1 MVGKYIPVIPTY
13 GQQLVIEGKRKK
25 FGLVRMAKDPQRMYN
40 FWVTSIT
47 ESVALAP
54 KAKWIM
60 AEGQDEGHENE
71 WAQANTKAM
80 AYLRYKQTDTDG
92 VPAPPPIRQAPE
104 QPPAGIMAAAAGIN
118 ADLMAVVGI
127 FDPSQLPQGP
137 ISGKALQGQQMQV
150 DMTNYHYYDNLTR
163 SIAHTGR
170 IILDLIPKIY
180 DKERVMRII
189 GDDGKPK
196 IVTINQQGK
205 DENGVDKVLNDVTV
219 GEYDIVME
227 TGPGY
232 STKRQE
238 AVESMMTALTANP
251 NLFGQIG
258 DLVFRNM
265 DFPGAEIIA
274 DRLASINPLA
284 QIDDQSKI
292 PPQVQMQIKQM
303 QDALQ
308 QMGQQNQQL
317 QMYIKQRQDVEEV
330 KQGHEDRRAMLN
342 AQVKVN
348 DQNTRSVTS
357 QNKMEIDALMELI
370 LHHMDTAKLER
381 EISARNQEQ
390 YGFANQATASLQ
402 PSNVAQSQ

>member
-1 MVGKYIPVIPTY
+1 M
-13 GQQLVIEGKRKK
+13 
-25 FGLVRMAKDPQRMYN
+25 
-40 FWVTSIT
+40 
-47 ESVALAP
+47 
-54 KAKWIM
+54 
-60 AEGQDEGHENE
+60 
-71 WAQANTKAM
+71 
-80 AYLRYKQTDTDG
+80 
-92 VPAPPPIRQAPE
+92 
-104 QPPAGIMAAAAGIN
+104 
-118 ADLMAVVGI
+118 
-127 FDPSQLPQGP
+127 
-137 ISGKALQGQQMQV
+137 MQ
-150 DMTNYHYYDNLTR
+150 
-163 SIAHTGR
+163 
-170 IILDLIPKIY
+170 
-180 DKERVMRII
+180 
-189 GDDGKPK
+189 
-196 IVTINQQGK
+196 
-205 DENGVDKVLNDVTV
+205 
-219 GEYDIVME
+219 
-227 TGPGY
+227 
-232 STKRQE
+232 
-238 AVESMMTALTANP
+238 ALTANP

-265 DFPGAEIIA
+265 DFPGAEVIA

-317 QMYIKQRQDVEEV
+317 QMYIKQRQDIEEV

-390 YGFANQATASLQ
+390 YGFANQATGSLQ
-402 PSNVAQSQ
+402 PTNVAQPQ